1 MINNI
6 ISIVLLVVIFR
17 IIFEILFFSKSI
29 KEGFIENDNDNDNG
43 CCPDNNYTYKTYPVP
58 NNCID
63 GEDNISCLWRVKRSN
78 QIINING
85 VAPFKTYNKKIY
97 GSNVMIGDAMNSLSS
112 TNQETE
118 LGWVKGTLTDIS
130 SSMLDTNY
138 FWKLF
143 NPNVNLKCNS
153 GNKEGVFKPGRPYIA
168 GKSPYI
174 KSCIKNNIS
183 LINQY
188 ENKELTEI
196 PCDGMDMSCYYTLF
210 RGSQGSV
217 GMSESDKDITN
228 PTTTSDMFSSDIDV
242 YINKGDWWLQ
252 DDYVQK
258 RVLLYN
264 LKYYINYYGSWDDD
278 LDTVIEEMHNK
289 TDKEA
294 YLNNNPNDTGTTYI
308 ILTYNSVNRVSFLER
323 VIGIWYKPDNL
334 KNVNRYL
341 AERLGRNQVWID
353 SDSDSEV
360 QDSEIT
366 NSLKVEKYVSGT
378 IYDFK
383 LNDDSI
389 TRNKL
394 SAYTE
399 DSDPS
404 REEFHLFKYDE
415 KIEAII
421 EEIDLAKTSTNYDE
435 NALATK
441 MFKVL
446 TEDV

>member
-29 KEGFIENDNDNDNG
+29 KEGFIENDNDKDNG

-85 VAPFKTYNKKIY
+85 VAPFKAYNKKIY
-97 GSNVMIGDAMNSLSS
+97 GSNVMIGDAMNSLSN

-153 GNKEGVFKPGRPYIA
+153 GNKEGVVKPGRPYIA

-217 GMSESDKDITN
+217 GMEKDITN
-228 PTTTSDMFSSDIDV
+228 PATT
-242 YINKGDWWLQ
+242 NKGDWWLQ

-264 LKYYINYYGSWDDD
+264 LKSYINYYGSWDDD

-294 YLNNNPNDTGTTYI
+294 YLNNNPNDTGTTHI
-308 ILTYNSVNRVSFLER
+308 ILTYHSVNRVSFLER

-341 AERLGRNQVWID
+341 AERLGRYQVWIN
-353 SDSDSEV
+353 SDSDSEA